1 MKRPPVIEGF
11 GEAYIE
17 IIGKVRSKEGQEF
30 SRILRIAQVKVT
42 YLPTEE
48 ED

>member
-17 IIGKVRSKEGQEF
+17 IIGKVGSREKDY